1 LRITQLNSASII
13 IEDRTDESKTKIL
26 CDPWLDGEEYL
37 GSWAIYPPY
46 EFVSEKFSDLDSHLR
61 YNGVGSVYKRGLF
74 FLLESF
80 LCSMI

>member
-1 LRITQLNSASII
+1 M

-37 GSWAIYPPY
+37 GLWAIYPPY
-46 EFVSEKFSDLDSHLR
+46 EIVSENFSDLDSHLR

-74 FLLESF
+74 FCLNHF
-80 LCSMI
+80 YVA